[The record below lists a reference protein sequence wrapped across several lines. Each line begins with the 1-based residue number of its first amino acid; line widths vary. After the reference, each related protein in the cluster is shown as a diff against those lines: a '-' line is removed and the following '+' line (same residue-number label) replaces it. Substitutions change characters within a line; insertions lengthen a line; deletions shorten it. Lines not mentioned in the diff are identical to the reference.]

1 MPDKA
6 NELTTIPALLARL
19 AEDDGLRGALV
30 SIDAIATNGTI
41 AAAIRDA
48 GANYLLA
55 VKANQPTLQA
65 EIETCRERA
74 NPAAFLAP

>member
-1 MPDKA
+1 MLGQEAVPDKA
-6 NELTTIPALLARL
+6 NELAAIPILLARL
-19 AEDDGLRGALV
+19 AEDDGLKGALV

-41 AAAIRDA
+41 ATAIRDA

-65 EIETCRERA
+65 EIEA
-74 NPAAFLAP
+74 